1 MSAIAIKIGVL
12 TALAAVGAFVAHA
25 LGGWDASMQVLVALM
40 VADYVTGV
48 LLAAVW
54 HKSTKSQSGA
64 LDSKAGFK
72 GLLKKAMILL
82 VVWLAVLLDAAMGGG
97 YFRMAA
103 VLFFV
108 GNEGISLLENLGL
121 MGVPYP
127 EFLKRALEALH
138 EEGNNGG
145 GTMDE

>member
-1 MSAIAIKIGVL
+1 MNAMMIKDG
-12 TALAAVGAFVAHA
+12 ALAVIAAVGSFVAHA
-25 LGGWDASMQVLVALM
+25 LGGWDAAMQVLVALM
-40 VADYVTGV
+40 VADYITGV

-72 GLLKKAMILL
+72 GIIKKAMIF
-82 VVWLAVLLDAAMGGG
+82 VVVMLGVLLDRAMGVE
-97 YFRMAA
+97 YFRMAG

-127 EFLKRALEALH
+127 EFLHKALEALH
-138 EEGNNGG
+138 EQGDQGG
-145 GTMDE
+145 GKA